1 MADHQSLTESVL
13 QRGAALLECMASNS
27 PGEQE
32 LLGGASVWLHVGTAG
47 PPYPRQLVGSL
58 LLAVRTQ
65 VDVRKELMQRC
76 ICGWRCCGCPVPSP
90 CSVLC
95 HPSQRLLPAWLM
107 DMCTTVAKK
116 PLSEA
121 ARGVL
126 MVHFCIPHKG
136 LLWEPLFLYF
146 QSYSVASYVTSC
158 CLCNTASWF
167 GMGGRGFAQ

>member
-32 LLGGASVWLHVGTAG
+32 LLGGAACGYSWPPVSPAAG
-47 PPYPRQLVGSL
+47 GQ
-58 LLAVRTQ
+58 LAVGCENAGGCKERTDAE
-65 VDVRKELMQRC
+65 VYLWLE
-76 ICGWRCCGCPVPSP
+76 
-90 CSVLC
+90 VLWLP
-95 HPSQRLLPAWLM
+95 HAFTLLRAASAAWLM
-107 DMCTTVAKK
+107 DMCTIVAKK

-121 ARGVL
+121 TRGVL

-136 LLWEPLFLYF
+136 LLWKPLFLYF
-146 QSYSVASYVTSC
+146 QSYVTSC

-167 GMGGRGFAQ
+167 GTGGHGFAQ